1 MILKNFKN
9 FYDELELIIE
19 IILLVILVNFITNLN
34 LYTGKM
40 SQLLSEPESF
50 NITGTLKNLNNAK

>member
-1 MILKNFKN
+1 MIHTNIEN

-19 IILLVILVNFITNLN
+19 ITLLLILVHFITKLN

-40 SQLLSEPESF
+40 SELFSESEF
-50 NITGTLKNLNNAK
+50 FHIRYTLKNLNNAN